1 MIHYNVFPEGKRKIV
16 TFSYDDGPAN
26 DPRLVAL
33 LNKYGMK
40 GSFHLNGKKYLALDE
55 AGLKKIADTYAGHEI
70 SCHTLNHGW
79 PTLMPD
85 ISVINEILD
94 DRRILEKIAGYP
106 VIGMSYPFGDY
117 DAKRIDILKTC
128 GIVYSRT
135 VRSTGGFGFPEDF
148 MAWHPTCHHNGALG
162 LCENFLDDERKRKFL
177 FYIWGHSYE
186 FDTEEKWEY
195 MEKVVSTLAGKD
207 YIWYATNIEIY
218 NYVMAQRALIVSV
231 DERTFTNPTSIDVWI
246 ERWLNG
252 VCESLHIPAGKT
264 VTL

>member
-1 MIHYNVFPEGKRKIV
+1 MIHYNVFKDGKRKIV

-33 LNKYGMK
+33 LNKYNMK
-40 GSFHLNGKKYLALDE
+40 GSFHLNGKNYLKVDE

-70 SCHTLNHGW
+70 SCHTLRHGW

-85 ISVINEILD
+85 ISVLNEAIE

-117 DAKRIDILKTC
+117 DAKRIDILKNC

-135 VRSTGGFGFPEDF
+135 VRSTGGFAIPEDF
-148 MAWHPTCHHNGALG
+148 MAWHPTCHHNGALA
-162 LCENFLDDERKRKFL
+162 LCESFFNSRPARPL

-195 MEKVVSTLAGKD
+195 MEKVVSTLANKED
-207 YIWYATNIEIY
+207 IWYATNIEIY
-218 NYVMAQRALIVSV
+218 DYVMAQRTLKISV
-231 DERTFTNPTSIDVWI
+231 DERTFTNPTCTDVWV
-246 ERWLNG
+246 ERCLG
-252 VCESLHIPAGKT
+252 ADTEILHIPAGKT